1 MNTKNQIHALT
12 VSEINRQV
20 AIHSARRRQIVEQRA
35 SIYAAAQKNG
45 SASDAPIIDAD
56 EKAAREH
63 AKKLLNGAAPASLS
77 ALESGVTL
85 DKFLYRE
92 KRGIDIAL
100 KILDDQELVAK
111 AVEAVEWG
119 EAHSAEWRQLA
130 REITLTAVRLDA
142 LDARRAATARR
153 LSRSACRTIAD
164 DRDREQPLDQRG
176 SPRRSESRCGRGG
189 HRLSRRNQKG
199 RKCQIARDRVRA
211 FTGPTAEKKAERVG
225 HWFRAMT
232 GNEKSRAWCIEKG
245 IGLTKATAENV
256 NTIGGFLAPEDF
268 DEAIINI
275 RETSA
280 LFARAP
286 RSGRRALTARCGP
299 GVSAV

>member
-63 AKKLLNGAAPASLS
+63 AKTLLNGAAPASLS

-92 KRGIDIAL
+92 MRGIDIAL

-119 EAHSAEWRQLA
+119 EAQHGAEWRQLA
-130 REITLTAVRLDA
+130 RDITLTAVRLDA
-142 LDARRAATARR
+142 LDRGARQLLAGCPDLLAVQLPMTVIVN
-153 LSRSACRTIAD
+153 SRSISRFPSTI
-164 DRDREQPLDQRG
+164 
-176 SPRRSESRCGRGG
+176 
-189 HRLSRRNQKG
+189 
-199 RKCQIARDRVRA
+199 
-211 FTGPTAEKKAERVG
+211 
-225 HWFRAMT
+225 
-232 GNEKSRAWCIEKG
+232 
-245 IGLTKATAENV
+245 
-256 NTIGGFLAPEDF
+256 
-268 DEAIINI
+268 
-275 RETSA
+275 
-280 LFARAP
+280 
-286 RSGRRALTARCGP
+286 
-299 GVSAV
+299 